1 MSIFIKS
8 LVPIEENSKKLDEL
22 SLRLHY
28 IFPNAESPYNISKV
42 VKDINDTEIK
52 LPIIKNKAYDGIV
65 YCCLHVLKNGKVYG
79 KETLPCHFSLTNTTS
94 TFDPLTFSFPN
105 QNEIT
110 KSFILMHNTNHSGIM
125 VTDTRMLQTA
135 RNMLL
140 SSISNVM
147 RSIEDETKQI
157 LSMEHLDS
165 RTSRLHSVQYH
176 VSSTPVIYLPFF
188 SLTMRGKDLFKNVA
202 VAELGTW
209 KTLFNREFL
218 FQPPIMKNFMQQSF
232 KAYRELQKNG
242 SGLVALS
249 RGVYNYISTIFS
261 HLIQKFITYKRDIEA
276 TIYKDYIGITRPN
289 NSTVFADCEDI
300 AQMGHDTMRIFRKL
314 YPDVSINNQT
324 THLGHISYWLK
335 MCDFFIVQGAVGD
348 ARAPT
353 LQSHVW
359 TMFSP
364 TKILNLT
371 HQDVGSFIVEGTG
384 EASPGQYRYLHHVW
398 HFDSA
403 LNKATNAM
411 MMTEEGGKKKI
422 GIRMHETL
430 TKNLPW
436 FLENRS
442 IQFQDNV
449 NISDV
454 HAVLSLNPQ
463 EYHPLRLMNDL
474 HMNPSCGN

>member
-8 LVPIEENSKKLDEL
+8 LVPIEEDSRKLDIL

-28 IFPNAESPYNISKV
+28 IFPNIESPYNMSKV
-42 VKDINDTEIK
+42 IKNINDTEIK
-52 LPIIKNKAYDGIV
+52 LPIVNNKPYDGIV
-65 YCCLHVLKNGKVYG
+65 YCCLHVLKNGKLYG

-125 VTDTRMLQTA
+125 ITDTRMLQAAKT
-135 RNMLL
+135 M
-140 SSISNVM
+140 ISNAIKNVNI
-147 RSIEDETKQI
+147 SIEDETKQI

-188 SLTMRGKDLFKNVA
+188 SLTMRGKDLFKNVL
-202 VAELGTW
+202 VSELGTW
-209 KTLFNREFL
+209 KNFFNREFL
-218 FQPPIMKNFMQQSF
+218 FQPPIMKHFMQQSF
-232 KAYRELQKNG
+232 RAYKELQNNG
-242 SGLVALS
+242 AGLVALS

-276 TIYKDYIGITRPN
+276 TNYRDYIGITRPDAT
-289 NSTVFADCEDI
+289 SVFADCEDI
-300 AQMGHDTMRIFRKL
+300 AQMGHDTMRIFCKL

-384 EASPGQYRYLHHVW
+384 EATPSQYRYLHHVW

-403 LNKATNAM
+403 SNKATNAM
-411 MMTEEGGKKKI
+411 MMTEEAGKKKI

-430 TKNLPW
+430 TQNLPW
-436 FLENRS
+436 FLKNRS

-454 HAVLSLNPQ
+454 KAVLSLNPQ
-463 EYHPLRLMNDL
+463 EYHPVRLMIDL
-474 HMNPSCGN
+474 YKNRT